1 MKDMENSYDY
11 EAMSIEQLADLR
23 AWQLQRLEQVSSA
36 LRRKLRADYTD
47 GDNIKAL
54 AKKIGVTRAT
64 IYSWLAE

>member
-11 EAMSIEQLADLR
+11 EAMSIQQLADLR